1 MLVISRKREESL
13 FIGDNIEIKIV
24 KIEENTVK
32 IAIDAP
38 KELKILRKELLQDV
52 KNQNKKSVSGNML
65 DVVSK
70 IENLNK

>member
-24 KIEENTVK
+24 KIEDNSVK

-38 KELKILRKELLQDV
+38 KELKILRKELLQDI
-52 KNQNKKSVSGNML
+52 KSQNKKSVSSDMI
-65 DVVSK
+65 DVISK
-70 IENLNK
+70 IENLK